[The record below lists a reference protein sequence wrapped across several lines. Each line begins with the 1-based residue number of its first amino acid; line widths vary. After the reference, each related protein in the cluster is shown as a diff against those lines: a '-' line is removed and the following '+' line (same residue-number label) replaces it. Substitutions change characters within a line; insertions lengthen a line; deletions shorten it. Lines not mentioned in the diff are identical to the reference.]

1 MGWKKARLRVKIYG
15 REVTSD
21 TFKHI
26 FKCLK
31 GYLKDNW
38 GAPFIVI
45 FILLLIVAAIYVAID
60 LEPLAK
66 NVAVYAYYSLVV
78 AVALQYAC
86 FLKYKVKLD

>member
-21 TFKHI
+21 TFKHV
-26 FKCLK
+26 FNYLK

-38 GAPFIVI
+38 GAPFIAI
-45 FILLLIVAAIYVAID
+45 FILLLIVAAIYLAMD

-86 FLKYKVKLD
+86 LLKCKIKLN